1 MLKKLYHGA
10 AFYPELW
17 SGEVVS
23 RDIRLMAET
32 GVNVVRIGEFL
43 WSTIEPAE
51 GQIDVTPLAD
61 VIGRLHAAGIDTILC
76 TPTATP
82 PIWYSHGHPERLFVN
97 AEGMALGHGSRQHAC
112 TNHPVFREKAAVIIE
127 RLARELGRLPGVIGW
142 QLDNEFKAHVSECM
156 CAECRRLW
164 HAWLEKRYGTVDR
177 LNELWGTRVWS
188 ESYNAFDQVPQPGP
202 TPFLHNASLQTMYRL
217 FSMEKI
223 AEFADEQAAIIRRYS
238 DAPITH
244 NSSVAFHLDNERL
257 FRHLD
262 FASLDTYA
270 SSAHYAAYL
279 LNCDLFRNFKPGR
292 PFWIMET
299 SPSHAGSIASSGVPH
314 PKGYLAAEAV
324 AAYAL
329 GAEGFCY
336 WLWRQQ
342 RAGSEQPHGAVVSAW
357 GQPGVGYRNV
367 LQAERARQ
375 AIEPHII
382 ATRPAQAQVAI
393 TYSDKAKAFLATESH
408 GKLRHRGLVSG
419 AYERVL
425 RTGMHRDLVPEGT
438 SLEGYKL
445 LWTPFVP
452 HLSSDLIERS
462 LAFVE
467 NGGIWIV
474 GPLTSIRTEEHT
486 VPTDAGLG
494 GLEPFAGAETVFTY
508 AMDGT
513 GTLGEAFGMKAPL
526 SLWSTVF
533 EVSEAISM
541 GNLSGGPSPGLS
553 FLTEVKRGKG
563 KLVLL
568 GSMPAGDDGNEM
580 LERMLIRYGNEANVT
595 RRADTTNGTIVA
607 PRVSET
613 EELWAIVN
621 MNGEGGSVTLPHEGT
636 DKISG
641 AIVSAGKLEV
651 GPYEYRVIAFPAA
664 ASMQ

>member
-17 SGEVVS
+17 DGEVVR

-112 TNHPVFREKAAVIIE
+112 TNHPVFREKAAIIIE

-314 PKGYLAAEAV
+314 PNGYLAAEAV

-342 RAGSEQPHGAVVSAW
+342 RAGSEQPHAPSSVPGAN
-357 GQPGVGYRNV
+357 PG
-367 LQAERARQ
+367 
-375 AIEPHII
+375 
-382 ATRPAQAQVAI
+382 
-393 TYSDKAKAFLATESH
+393 S
-408 GKLRHRGLVSG
+408 
-419 AYERVL
+419 
-425 RTGMHRDLVPEGT
+425 
-438 SLEGYKL
+438 
-445 LWTPFVP
+445 
-452 HLSSDLIERS
+452 
-462 LAFVE
+462 
-467 NGGIWIV
+467 
-474 GPLTSIRTEEHT
+474 
-486 VPTDAGLG
+486 
-494 GLEPFAGAETVFTY
+494 
-508 AMDGT
+508 GT
-513 GTLGEAFGMKAPL
+513 GTCCKRSGRARRSSPTS
-526 SLWSTVF
+526 SLPVRPRRRS
-533 EVSEAISM
+533 
-541 GNLSGGPSPGLS
+541 PSPIPTKPKRFLRPSRTANFATAGWSAARTNACSGRACTGIWFPREPPLRATSCFGRPS
-553 FLTEVKRGKG
+553 FR
-563 KLVLL
+563 
-568 GSMPAGDDGNEM
+568 
-580 LERMLIRYGNEANVT
+580 IY
-595 RRADTTNGTIVA
+595 
-607 PRVSET
+607 
-613 EELWAIVN
+613 
-621 MNGEGGSVTLPHEGT
+621 LP
-636 DKISG
+636 I
-641 AIVSAGKLEV
+641 
-651 GPYEYRVIAFPAA
+651 
-664 ASMQ
+664 